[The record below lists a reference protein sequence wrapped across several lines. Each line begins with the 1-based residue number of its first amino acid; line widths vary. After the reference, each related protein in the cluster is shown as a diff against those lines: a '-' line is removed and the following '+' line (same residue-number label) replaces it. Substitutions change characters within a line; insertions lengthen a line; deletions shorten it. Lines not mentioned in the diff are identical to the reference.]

1 MFGKKKK
8 KKEKKD
14 KDDGGDD
21 DDGKKKKK
29 KKDDDDAENGKKEKK
44 KSKKPT
50 PLVGEVL
57 EVKAV
62 PKKDR
67 ARVATVKV
75 GQEEVEIVTTAP
87 NVHLSC
93 AGKKF
98 IVALPGVTTENGI
111 EVKVAKVAGVESSGM
126 FCGPKAMRWSTDLL
140 DAELAVQLDDAAES
154 GVVPPSYDD
163 AVAALKEREKAA
175 AAEQARGKKGKKGGK
190 AAKEDDED
198 LDALLAE
205 FKDPNAEEKAEETGK
220 KGKKKDK
227 GKQKAT
233 DAEDFEAALAD
244 AKAEEKEEKEE
255 AAVDAKTLAN
265 RKKKEK
271 KKAKAGGG
279 GDDDED
285 F

>member
-1 MFGKKKK
+1 MG
-8 KKEKKD
+8 
-14 KDDGGDD
+14 
-21 DDGKKKKK
+21 
-29 KKDDDDAENGKKEKK
+29 
-44 KSKKPT
+44 
-50 PLVGEVL
+50 VGEVL

-126 FCGPKAMRWSTDLL
+126 FCGPKEMGWSTDVL

-175 AAEQARGKKGKKGGK
+175 AAEQAKGKKGKKGGK

-227 GKQKAT
+227 GKQKAA

-244 AKAEEKEEKEE
+244 AKAEEKEEKKEAASAPAPAPAAAEE
-255 AAVDAKTLAN
+255 EAVDAKTLAN

-285 F
+285 FDAALDEFKADAP